1 MNLIYQKEEN
11 LNADEFQSVLIR
23 STLGARRPVDDIERL
38 GAMVQNANLVIT
50 ARDGDL
56 LVGVARGLTDFCY
69 CTYLS
74 DLAVDEQYQNRGIGK
89 QLIREVMKV
98 APQAKLILLSA
109 PAAVD
114 YYPKLGMERHPHC
127 FTLDHK
133 I

>member
-69 CTYLS
+69 CTCLS

-89 QLIREVMKV
+89 Q
-98 APQAKLILLSA
+98 
-109 PAAVD
+109 
-114 YYPKLGMERHPHC
+114 
-127 FTLDHK
+127 
-133 I
+133 